1 MNRLSLV
8 LRYLQHRALATS
20 LTIITFA
27 AGIAVIVALVLIN
40 TQVQADFDRNLK
52 GIDLVVSGKGSPLQ
66 IILST
71 MFHIDTPTG
80 NIPIQEAQ
88 ALEQNP
94 MVAHAIPMALGDNYN
109 GFRIVGTNADYVA
122 HYHGE
127 IAQGRFYT
135 QQMEAVLGSDV
146 AAHYPH
152 AIGDKIIGAH
162 GLVNSDDLHTD
173 FPYTI
178 VGILKPTGSVL
189 DRLVLTPVESV
200 WHVHEHP
207 DADDPEEVAYKHEHP
222 ENELTALLIQYR
234 SPLAVA
240 QLPRMINKNSAMQA
254 AVPAFE
260 VARLSGFM
268 GVGAD
273 TLRVFGFFLMGLAGA
288 SIFAAL
294 YQAMDERRYD
304 LALMRSFGASPGKL
318 AGMVLLESLLVA
330 SIGVVLGLL
339 VGHGLVELAARW
351 LSAHKHI
358 TISGG
363 YVVVEEAYL
372 LAAALVIA
380 ALAALIPALRV
391 YRIDIFRTLARG

>member
-1 MNRLSLV
+1 MSPLTLCF
-8 LRYLQHRALATS
+8 RYLRHRALATW

-27 AGIAVIVALVLIN
+27 AGIAVIVALLLID
-40 TQVQADFDRNLK
+40 TQMQDEFDRNLK

-80 NIPIQEAQ
+80 NIPIGEAQ
-88 ALEQNP
+88 ALEKNP

-109 GFRIVGTNADYVA
+109 GFRIVGTNADYMA

-127 IAQGRFYT
+127 LAQGRFYT
-135 QQMEAVLGSDV
+135 QPMEAVLGSEV
-146 AAHYPH
+146 AVHYPH
-152 AIGDKIIGAH
+152 APGDKIIGAH

-207 DADDPEEVAYKHEHP
+207 DADDPEEVAYKREHP

-240 QLPRMINKNSAMQA
+240 QLPRMVNKNSAMQA

-273 TLRVFGFFLMGLAGA
+273 TLSVFGYFLMGLAGA
-288 SIFAAL
+288 GIFTAL

-318 AGMVLLESLLVA
+318 ARLVLLESLLVA
-330 SIGVVLGLL
+330 GAGVVLGLL
-339 VGHGLVELAARW
+339 LGHGLVELAAHW
-351 LSAHKHI
+351 LNAHKHI
-358 TISGG
+358 AITGAYG
-363 YVVVEEAYL
+363 MREEL
-372 LAAALVIA
+372 WLVLAALGLAI
-380 ALAALIPALRV
+380 LAALIPAARV
-391 YRIDIFRTLARG
+391 YRIDIFRTLANG